1 MDVTRKYHPEWG
13 KPDPKG
19 LAQYGLNYE
28 WVLAIKCSITMPQS
42 TDPKK
47 AKKQERPKEGGVL
60 ECPSEGE
67 AK

>member
-1 MDVTRKYHPEWG
+1 
-13 KPDPKG
+13 
-19 LAQYGLNYE
+19 
-28 WVLAIKCSITMPQS
+28 MPQS